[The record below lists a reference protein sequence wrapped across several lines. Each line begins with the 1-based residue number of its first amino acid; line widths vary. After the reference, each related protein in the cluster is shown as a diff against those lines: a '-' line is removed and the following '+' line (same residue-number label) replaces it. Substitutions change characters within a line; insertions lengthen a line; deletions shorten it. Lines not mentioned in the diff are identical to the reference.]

1 MSAVEMASGELLFP
15 KHSFISLPAWEKGVF
30 MEQNQNDNYI
40 TFELNMKLQMRDYRI
55 VLGLKR
61 TWILAIIVG
70 VIQLSVWIIKNRP

>member
-1 MSAVEMASGELLFP
+1 
-15 KHSFISLPAWEKGVF
+15 

-61 TWILAIIVG
+61 TWILAITVG
-70 VIQLSVWIIKNRP
+70 VIQLMVWIIKSRP

>member
-1 MSAVEMASGELLFP
+1 
-15 KHSFISLPAWEKGVF
+15 

-61 TWILAIIVG
+61 TWILAVAVG
-70 VIQLSVWIIKNRP
+70 VIQFVVWMLKGRL